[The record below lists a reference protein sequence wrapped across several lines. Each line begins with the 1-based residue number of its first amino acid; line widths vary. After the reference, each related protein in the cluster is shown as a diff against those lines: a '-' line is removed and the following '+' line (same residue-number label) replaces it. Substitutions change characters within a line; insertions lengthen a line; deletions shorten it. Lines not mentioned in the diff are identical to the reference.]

1 MVHDFLWIFRRLCE
15 VAGREQSGAQAFTT
29 FREETTQL
37 SFQRNVFGEGVLLQ
51 VKAVLAHLGNIT
63 VIKMTREG
71 CALLP
76 ATGDRRRGREK
87 VRRLGKLEHE
97 VLAAVAQHAGTV
109 PPRPLRGE
117 LLVREPGLGLLRR
130 VLGGDVQRLGGVTGV
145 TVHHAL
151 MVLTAH
157 SAAVSP
163 LLTMHHCTRC
173 TLYTVHCTVLYIRA
187 GVLRGRRMYNVK

>member
-1 MVHDFLWIFRRLCE
+1 
-15 VAGREQSGAQAFTT
+15 
-29 FREETTQL
+29 
-37 SFQRNVFGEGVLLQ
+37 
-51 VKAVLAHLGNIT
+51 
-63 VIKMTREG
+63 MTREG

-130 VLGGDVQRLGGVTGV
+130 DVQRLGGVTGV

-173 TLYTVHCTVLYIRA
+173 TLYTVLYTVLYCTY
-187 GVLRGRRMYNVK
+187 VRGSSVVVACTTLNR

>member
-1 MVHDFLWIFRRLCE
+1 
-15 VAGREQSGAQAFTT
+15 
-29 FREETTQL
+29 
-37 SFQRNVFGEGVLLQ
+37 
-51 VKAVLAHLGNIT
+51 
-63 VIKMTREG
+63 MTREG

-117 LLVREPGLGLLRR
+117 LLVREPGL

-145 TVHHAL
+145 TAHHAL

-173 TLYTVHCTVLYIRA
+173 TLYTVLYCTYVR
-187 GVLRGRRMYNVK
+187 